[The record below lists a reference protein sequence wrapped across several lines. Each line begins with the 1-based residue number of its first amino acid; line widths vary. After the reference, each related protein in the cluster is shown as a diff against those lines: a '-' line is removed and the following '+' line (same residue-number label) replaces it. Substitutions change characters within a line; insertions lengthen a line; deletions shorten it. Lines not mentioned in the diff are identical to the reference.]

1 MPDTPPCPRC
11 GSDAVIP
18 DVRLTDRDNNG
29 AYRTAQLG
37 LIRKPGALLFKRE
50 ERVEMTARVCSDCGH
65 VDFYVV
71 DPGALWDAHLERLAE
86 R

>member
-1 MPDTPPCPRC
+1 MPDLPCPRC

-29 AYRTAQLG
+29 AHRTATLG
-37 LIRKPGALLFKRE
+37 LARKPDALMFKQE
-50 ERVEMTARVCSDCGH
+50 ERVEIKARVCSDCGH
-65 VDFYVV
+65 VDFYAA
-71 DPGALWDAHLERLAE
+71 DPQALWHAHLDRIAE